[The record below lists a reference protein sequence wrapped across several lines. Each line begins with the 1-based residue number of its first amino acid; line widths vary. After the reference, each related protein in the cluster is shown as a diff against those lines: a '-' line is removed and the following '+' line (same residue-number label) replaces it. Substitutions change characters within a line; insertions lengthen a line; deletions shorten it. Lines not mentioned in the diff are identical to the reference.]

1 MNSQLLSLIDVLAPP
16 ENRWLMELS
25 RLSRRETELPAG
37 VRIVRFGEDEDD
49 PREDRVELG
58 PQNR

>member
-1 MNSQLLSLIDVLAPP
+1 MSLFDVLAPP

-25 RLSRRETELPAG
+25 RLSRQKTELPAG
-37 VRIVRFGEDEDD
+37 VRVVRFGKDDDD
-49 PREDRVELG
+49 PLEDRAELG

>member
-1 MNSQLLSLIDVLAPP
+1 MSLIDVLAPP

-25 RLSRRETELPAG
+25 RLSRQKTELPAG
-37 VRIVRFGEDEDD
+37 VRVVRFGKDDDD
-49 PREDRVELG
+49 PLEDRAELG